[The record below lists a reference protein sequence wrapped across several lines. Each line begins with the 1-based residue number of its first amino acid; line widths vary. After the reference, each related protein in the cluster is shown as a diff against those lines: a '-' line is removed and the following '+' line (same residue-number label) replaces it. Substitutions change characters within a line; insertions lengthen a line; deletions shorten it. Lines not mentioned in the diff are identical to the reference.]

1 MNFKINIKKLRKK
14 FTLIFNNPL
23 VLCLA
28 ISANKFFINKIAKVV
43 SKNNNTLI
51 KMQYEFTF

>member
-14 FTLIFNNPL
+14 FALLFNNPL
-23 VLCLA
+23 SLLPALSV
-28 ISANKFFINKIAKVV
+28 NKFFINKIAKVV
-43 SKNNNTLI
+43 SKNNNMLI